1 MIVNLIW
8 GLRWPITK
16 IRREGDTRPRQ
27 GGLTRQPSLLHWSK
41 NDVTPNDRVLIALVG
56 SRLLLKE
63 LLDATCP
70 NKNRSSR
77 PDECSVVSL
86 PPLAEWVHRPVA
98 VKISAPYF
106 EILRTHHQTS
116 IMTTSCLPPWLMWT
130 THTPFC
136 LTAPTLQNKTIPL
149 EAGSSSLLIIS
160 NKCTILLSLLASEL
174 Q

>member
-1 MIVNLIW
+1 MILNLIW
-8 GLRWPITK
+8 GLRWLITK

-98 VKISAPYF
+98 IKISAPFF
-106 EILRTHHQTS
+106 EILRTHHQSS
-116 IMTTSCLPPWLMWT
+116 IMTTLLP
-130 THTPFC
+130 
-136 LTAPTLQNKTIPL
+136 APMAHVNHSYIFLPHCSNITKQNNPSWNRIK
-149 EAGSSSLLIIS
+149 
-160 NKCTILLSLLASEL
+160 
-174 Q
+174 